1 MVSVRAR
8 AHSRPMKKRALA
20 TVLWFYSGWY
30 AGALLAQVV
39 GLSPV
44 LGLIIGT
51 AAAAIVG
58 VDPRGFIWT
67 QTTRPS
73 AKQTPRG
80 HSATA
85 APSI

>member
-1 MVSVRAR
+1 MVIRIVVGE
-8 AHSRPMKKRALA
+8 SRRMKKRALA

-73 AKQTPRG
+73 AKQAPRG

>member
-1 MVSVRAR
+1 
-8 AHSRPMKKRALA
+8 MKKRALA
-20 TVLWFYSGWY
+20 TVLWFYTGWY

-67 QTTRPS
+67 QTTRPTS
-73 AKQTPRG
+73 KPAPRG

-85 APSI
+85 APSM

>member
-1 MVSVRAR
+1 MVIPAAVGDS
-8 AHSRPMKKRALA
+8 PGMKKRALA
-20 TVLWFYSGWY
+20 TVLWFYTGWY

-39 GLSPV
+39 GLSPA

-58 VDPRGFIWT
+58 IDPRAIIWSP
-67 QTTRPS
+67 TTRTVS
-73 AKQTPRG
+73 KQAPRG